1 MIFIRFF
8 RDEKYLI
15 GFEIKGH
22 AEFKNGRKVIEDKII
37 CSSVSMLAQST
48 LYGIG
53 EVLKYS
59 PKYEVENGFVKCDI
73 SDFNE
78 EHKINCQ
85 VLLKTMEVTVYKLLE
100 EESYNKYITLMD

>member
-1 MIFIRFF
+1 MIFIKFF
-8 RDEKYLI
+8 KDEKYLI

-22 AEFKNGRKVIEDKII
+22 ANFKTNKKLIEDKIL

-59 PKYEVENGFVKCDI
+59 PRYEVESGFVKCDI
-73 SDFNE
+73 SHLEDE
-78 EHKINCQ
+78 QKLNCQ
-85 VLLKTMEVTVYKLLE
+85 VLLKTMEVTINKLLE
-100 EESYNKYITLMD
+100 VENYSKYMSLVD

>member
-1 MIFIRFF
+1 MILIKFLK
-8 RDEKYLI
+8 DEKYLI

-22 AEFKNGRKVIEDKII
+22 ANYKNGKEIIEDKIL

-59 PKYEVENGFVKCDI
+59 PKYKVENGFVNCDI
-73 SDFNE
+73 SDFSE

-85 VLLKTMEVTVYKLLE
+85 VLLKTMEVTIYKLLE
-100 EESYNKYITLMD
+100 EKSYSKYITLID